1 MPTPLGYQTENSVR
15 TYPFKDNC
23 SLIPISGG
31 LSRLADDTFI
41 DFQLVSPYPIVRAAL
56 TRLQVSTSGY
66 GTTVTITITAYRFNE
81 ATQTWTSNLLVV
93 SKDFNQVVPYETIT
107 YSSTY
112 KMKIVPGN
120 GLVRLMQS
128 PYTAQL
134 YTFEANIGAGRFGAE
149 FTPSTILWTGPAVTH
164 VAFKNVNDPAPL
176 VNMTMTG
183 SRYLNAGSNVLFG
196 ELPSA
201 IGLNVKKGAGTGLYD
216 PCADNP
222 TDVIKSINGVE
233 GEDFLFVTGDC
244 YKTIPLPDETTL
256 RFEHTCRPKCT
267 NTEVNAA
274 AYYEN
279 RLQDGINKMGDYVK
293 GIIDALNVQIA
304 AREAAKAAQV
314 ISPYID
320 AQDART
326 VFNLRNYESIG
337 IGIYDPNKKKMTV
350 NLNAYFSS
358 GIVDETYF
366 GSNPSWPGWVLYEGS
381 PTLREENNTY
391 PLPVT
396 IPGSHDYIPLLNS
409 RGVDCR
415 GSALVNFVA
424 SAPTTLT
431 DQWVKLILTAYDGA
445 AVLGTAFKYHNLA
458 PTPRPYFNVRA
469 RRGIRKG
476 TTNTYV
482 HTVTIELFDSNP
494 SWSGNTSFSAVV
506 NSVHTV
512 KTPQLRINNG
522 AISNLTTA
530 GKTVAFSNRL
540 ITWPDRAV
548 VTFQLEAATTATVNI
563 SLTMTVGAQQ
573 TVLNNLT
580 FS

>member
-1 MPTPLGYQTENSVR
+1 MPTPLGYQSENSVR

-41 DFQLVSPYPIVRAAL
+41 DFQLVAPYPIVRAAL
-56 TRLQVSTSGY
+56 TRLQISTGAY
-66 GTTVTITITAYRFNE
+66 GTTVTITVTAYRFNA
-81 ATQTWTSNLLVV
+81 ATQTWTSTSLIV
-93 SKDFNQVVPYETIT
+93 SRDLSQLVPYETIT
-107 YSSTY
+107 YNSTY
-112 KMKIVPGN
+112 KMKIVFGN
-120 GLVRLMQS
+120 GLIRLMQS

-134 YTFEANIGAGRFGAE
+134 YTFEANINSGRFGAE
-149 FTPSTILWTGPAVTH
+149 FTPSTIIWTGPAVST
-164 VAFKNVNDPAPL
+164 VAFKNVNEVSPVA
-176 VNMTMTG
+176 NWTMSGART
-183 SRYLNAGSNVLFG
+183 LQAGSNILFG

-201 IGLNVKKGAGTGLYD
+201 IGFNVKKGAGTGLYD

-244 YKTIPLPDETTL
+244 YKTIPLPDETAL

-267 NTEVNAA
+267 NTEVRAA

-279 RLQDGINKMGDYVK
+279 RLQDGINKMGDYIK
-293 GIIDALNVQIA
+293 GIVDALNVQIA
-304 AREAAKAAQV
+304 AKEAAKAAQV

-320 AQDART
+320 AQTART

-337 IGIYDPNKKKMTV
+337 VGIYDPNKKKMTV
-350 NLNAYFSS
+350 NLNAYFSGGVVTES
-358 GIVDETYF
+358 YF
-366 GSNPSWPGWVLYEGS
+366 GSNPSWANWVLYEGS

-391 PLPVT
+391 PLPAT
-396 IPGSHDYIPLLNS
+396 IPGSNDVIQLLSS

-415 GSALVNFVA
+415 GSALVNFVV
-424 SAPTTLT
+424 SAPTTAT
-431 DQWVKLILTAYDGA
+431 DQWVKLVLTAYDGNTM
-445 AVLGTAFKYHNLA
+445 LGTGFKYLNLV
-458 PTPRPYFNVRA
+458 PTPRPYFNIRS

-522 AISNLTTA
+522 AVSNLTTA

-548 VTFQLEAATTATVNI
+548 VTFQLEAATTATVNL

>member
-23 SLIPISGG
+23 SLAPTSGG
-31 LSRLADDTFI
+31 LLRLADDTFI
-41 DFQLVSPYPIVRAAL
+41 DFQLVAPYPIVRAAL
-56 TRLQVSTSGY
+56 TRIQISTGGY
-66 GTTVTITITAYRFNE
+66 GTTVTLTVTVYRFNE
-81 ATQTWTSNLLVV
+81 ATSLWTSTALVV
-93 SKDFNQVVPYETIT
+93 SQNFNQIVPYEAFT
-107 YSSTY
+107 YNSTY

-134 YTFEANIGAGRFGAE
+134 YTFEANITTGRFGAE
-149 FTPSTILWTGPAVTH
+149 FSPSTVLWTGPAVSQIS
-164 VAFKNVNDPAPL
+164 FKNVNDIGP
-176 VNMTMTG
+176 VTTMVMD
-183 SRYLNAGSNVLFG
+183 SPKYLNAGTNISFNDLV
-196 ELPSA
+196 PA
-201 IGLNVKKGAGTGLYD
+201 IGFNVKKGAGTGLYN
-216 PCADNP
+216 PCSNNP

-244 YKTIPLPDETTL
+244 YKTLPLPDETTL

-279 RLQDGINKMGDYVK
+279 RLQDGVNKMGDH
-293 GIIDALNVQIA
+293 INRILTALNTQIA
-304 AREAAKAAQV
+304 ARDAAKAAQV

-320 AQDART
+320 AQSART

-337 IGIYDPNKKKMTV
+337 VGIYDPNKKKMKV
-350 NLNAYFSS
+350 SLNAYFSNGVTS
-358 GIVDETYF
+358 ESYF
-366 GSNPSWPGWVLYEGS
+366 GSNPSWPGWVLYDGS
-381 PTLREENNTY
+381 PTLREDNNEY

-396 IPGSHDYIPLLNS
+396 VPGGNNTLPLLVT

-415 GSALVNFVA
+415 SSALVNFVV
-424 SAPTTLT
+424 SSPTAAT
-431 DQWVKLILTAYDGA
+431 DQWVKLVLTAYDGA
-445 AVLGTAFKYHNLA
+445 AVLGTAYKYMNLS
-458 PTPRPYFNVRA
+458 PTPRPYFNIRS

-494 SWSGNTSFSAVV
+494 SWSGNTAFSAVV
-506 NSVHTV
+506 NSVHDI
-512 KTPQLRINNG
+512 KNAQLRVNNE
-522 AISNLTTA
+522 APSTLTTV
-530 GKTVAFSNRL
+530 GKVIGFSNRA
-540 ITWPDRAV
+540 ITWPNRTAI
-548 VTFQLEAATTATVNI
+548 TFQLEAASTAQVNL

-573 TVLNNLT
+573 TVLNNLI

>member
-1 MPTPLGYQTENSVR
+1 MPTPLGYQSENSVR
-15 TYPFKDNC
+15 AYPFKDNC
-23 SLIPISGG
+23 ALIPATGG
-31 LSRLADDTFI
+31 LSKLADDTFI
-41 DFQLVSPYPIVRAAL
+41 DFQLVAPYPIVRAAL
-56 TRLQVSTSGY
+56 TRLQISTGGY
-66 GTTVTITITAYRFNE
+66 GTTVTITITAYRLNTV
-81 ATQTWTSNLLVV
+81 TQTWSSTALVV
-93 SKDFNQVVPYETIT
+93 SRDLSQLVPYETIT
-107 YSSTY
+107 YNSTY
-112 KMKIVPGN
+112 KMKIVFGN
-120 GLVRLMQS
+120 GLIRMMQP

-134 YTFEANIGAGRFGAE
+134 YTFEANINTGQFGAE
-149 FTPSTILWTGPAVTH
+149 FTPSTIIWTGPTVST
-164 VAFKNVNDPAPL
+164 VAFKNVNESAP
-176 VNMTMTG
+176 VASMTMSGVRT
-183 SRYLNAGSNVLFG
+183 LQAGSNILFG

-201 IGLNVKKGAGTGLYD
+201 IGFNVKKGAGTGLYD

-222 TDVIKSINGVE
+222 TDVIKSINGVD
-233 GEDFLFVTGDC
+233 GEDFLFTTGDC
-244 YKTIPLPDETTL
+244 YKTIPLPDETAL

-267 NTEVNAA
+267 STEVRAA

-279 RLQDGINKMGDYVK
+279 RLQDGVNKMGDYVK

-304 AREAAKAAQV
+304 AKEAAKAAQI

-320 AQDART
+320 AQAART

-337 IGIYDPNKKKMTV
+337 VGIYDPNKKKMTV
-350 NLNAYFSS
+350 NLNAYFSNGVVTES
-358 GIVDETYF
+358 YF
-366 GSNPSWPGWVLYEGS
+366 GSNPTWPSWVLYAGS

-391 PLPVT
+391 PLPAI
-396 IPGSHDYIPLLNS
+396 IPGSNDVIQLLAN

-415 GSALVNFVA
+415 GSALVNFVV
-424 SAPTTLT
+424 SAPTTAT
-431 DQWVKLILTAYDGA
+431 DQWAKLVLTAYDGDTL
-445 AVLGTAFKYHNLA
+445 LGTGFKYLNLA
-458 PTPRPYFNVRA
+458 PTPRPYFNIRS

-476 TTNTYV
+476 ATNTYV
-482 HTVTIELFDSNP
+482 HTVMIELFDSNP

-506 NSVHTV
+506 NSVHIV

-522 AISNLTTA
+522 VTSNLTTA

-548 VTFQLEAATTATVNI
+548 VTFQLEATTTATVNL